1 MIQQNR
7 GLKMQRDLVKIYR
20 NRAVFFEKPNRI
32 VVETIDD
39 KALKILNYYEK
50 QKNYNLSLDNL

>member
-1 MIQQNR
+1 ME
-7 GLKMQRDLVKIYR
+7 KTLVKMYR
-20 NRAVFFEKPNRI
+20 NKAVFFEQPNRI

-50 QKNYNLSLDNL
+50 LKNYNLSLDNL

>member
-1 MIQQNR
+1 MEKR
-7 GLKMQRDLVKIYR
+7 LVKIYR
-20 NRAVFFEKPNRI
+20 NKAVFFVKPNRI
-32 VVETIDD
+32 VVKTIDD